1 MSKPLRATNH
11 CRHYSYERGNI
22 NAGDFGGPRCAAG
35 EDMSQPG
42 SFGRCMPDPNGPC
55 AKREDYTDA
64 ERKAWKAY
72 GDSRMTMMVEAVAAI
87 PAPIPCG
94 TTGECPCPHCDGKLR
109 WSRASNGHVWLS
121 CTTPDCVGPVHFN
134 VDRKT
139 SWPVSAGAS
148 S

>member
-11 CRHYSYERGNI
+11 CRHYSYSPGLS
-22 NAGDFGGPRCAAG
+22 GGPCCAAG
-35 EDMSQPG
+35 VDMSAPG
-42 SFGRCMPDPNGPC
+42 SSNRCMPNPKADC
-55 AKREDYTDA
+55 DKREDFTDA
-64 ERKAWKAY
+64 ERAEWRAY
-72 GDSRMTMMVEAVAAI
+72 VDGRLVMMAEAVAAI

-94 TTGECPCPHCDGKLR
+94 STGECQCPHCPGELR

-134 VDRKT
+134 IDRKT

-148 S
+148 A